1 MANSYFNIKAV
12 GSESWLDLPAPSSL
26 KFSYEDIDND
36 SYRSV
41 ITGNLIRKPITYKW
55 AKISVSYNFL
65 TTAEANAI
73 VNAFKNKK
81 EVVVSAK
88 DIFDGASLTGYIS
101 RCETDLIRT
110 PSVSDGV
117 GYSLQFNFIESR
129 R

>member
-65 TTAEANAI
+65 TISSTISSIEEQLLTHLRI
-73 VNAFKNKK
+73 KK
-81 EVVVSAK
+81 K
-88 DIFDGASLTGYIS
+88 
-101 RCETDLIRT
+101 
-110 PSVSDGV
+110 
-117 GYSLQFNFIESR
+117 
-129 R
+129 